1 MLLASLF
8 LALGILY
15 TMSGLYAA
23 YVITRM
29 LTNGGYSISRNRG
42 MYAIACFPIVNTL
55 LAALHMAGMLP
66 LDKSN

>member
-1 MLLASLF
+1 
-8 LALGILY
+8 
-15 TMSGLYAA
+15 MSGLYAA